1 MKQQFSTNADNE
13 QKAREQHL
21 LTWLQTCGVPVT
33 PYSEGYLRIDPET
46 TFIPS
51 RRMKSLYKATN
62 SLSVAYDE
70 LCSILTQE
78 NTYLKDFFSFSR
90 TQEALWYS
98 SGGQW
103 QGIARA
109 DIFIT
114 LDGRIAIA
122 ELNSDT
128 PSGLDE
134 AYLLSQY
141 AEELTPGY
149 INPNRILPQTFTSII
164 TQAFK
169 EVQNPSSI
177 PTIGII
183 YPTDIPEDMGLLF
196 LYQHW
201 FKQAGY
207 RVVLGSPWNI
217 QKNTAGRITIFGKE
231 IDVLL
236 RHYKTDW
243 WCERKN
249 VWKDSRPIPDA
260 EPLFSLLKDIIDSAI
275 SGKLAIVNPFGT
287 IVTQN
292 KLSLAFFH
300 ENLHLFTQ
308 ETQENILHYIPL
320 TKRLSQVDPS
330 LILEDKDL
338 WVLKSDYGCEG
349 AEVII
354 GKLTPL
360 DEWIRILRLAIPER
374 WIVQQYFEA
383 EKTETGMT
391 ENYGIYLIHGRSQG
405 IYLRLSQGVTST
417 TSSISPVLERPFLSK
432 TELHH
437 QGSSSSRICWHPQ
450 TFDLL
455 KVYQPSHRWLP
466 FRMSLIAYSPIISKI
481 DIVPSPPSDEI
492 ENVIHSASILKTIIE
507 KNVSSVSAC
516 LIICDLPGPHSVA
529 VATVLSSVVD
539 LVLQM
544 ENIAHTHE
552 SVPLQK
558 SLGALLFFARIV
570 QQSHSSLSDEN
581 NYPPFFILD
590 RNRMNPLFDP
600 NVHFN
605 NRHWANLPSIDI
617 LQENGIH
624 SILYIHPENISL
636 ETDDLNE
643 DFIQYTQAGIPISI
657 ISLQQI
663 DSYLDTEF
671 SCFLSENKYLPL
683 RRETAFS
690 YLLPTTCQD
699 HKGNSFITEREFV

>member
-1 MKQQFSTNADNE
+1 VKQQFSTLANNE
-13 QKAREQHL
+13 QKAKEQHL
-21 LTWLQTCGVPVT
+21 LSWLQTCGVPVT
-33 PYSEGYLRIDPET
+33 PYSEGHLRIDPET

-51 RRMKSLYKATN
+51 RRMKTLRKATN

-70 LCSILTQE
+70 LCLILTQE
-78 NTYLKDFFSFSR
+78 KTYLKEFFLFSSI
-90 TQEALWYS
+90 QEALWYS

-109 DIFIT
+109 DIFFT
-114 LDGRIAIA
+114 QDGRIAIA

-149 INPNRILPQTFTSII
+149 INPNRNLPKIFTSII

-169 EVQNPSSI
+169 EVQNPSST
-177 PTIGII
+177 PTVGII

-201 FKQAGY
+201 LQQAGY
-207 RVVLGSPWNI
+207 RIVLGSPWNI
-217 QKNTAGRITIFGKE
+217 RKNTTGGLTLFGKE

-249 VWKDSRPIPDA
+249 IWKDSRPIPDS
-260 EPLFSLLKDIIDSAI
+260 EPLLSLLRDIINSAI
-275 SGKLAIVNPFGT
+275 KGKLAIVNPFGT

-320 TKRLSQVDPS
+320 TKRLSQFDP
-330 LILEDKDL
+330 ILVLEEKDS

-354 GKLTPL
+354 GKLTPR
-360 DEWIRILRLAIPER
+360 DEWKRILRLAIPER

-383 EKTETGMT
+383 EKTENGMT
-391 ENYGIYLIHGRSQG
+391 ENYGVYLIHGRSQG
-405 IYLRLSQGVTST
+405 AYLRLSQGVTST
-417 TSSISPVLERPFLSK
+417 TSSISPVLERPLLSK
-432 TELHH
+432 TAVHQ
-437 QGSSSSRICWHPQ
+437 QGSSSSNIPCHPQ

-455 KVYQPSHRWLP
+455 NVYQPSHRWLP
-466 FRMSLIAYSPIISKI
+466 FRMPLIAYSPIFSKI
-481 DIVPSPPSDEI
+481 DIVFPPSNEI
-492 ENVIHSASILKTIIE
+492 ENVFHSASKLKTIIE
-507 KNVSSVSAC
+507 KNESFACTC

-529 VATVLSSVVD
+529 VAAVLSSVAD
-539 LVLQM
+539 IVLQM
-544 ENIAHTHE
+544 ENIAHTDE
-552 SVPLQK
+552 IVPLHK
-558 SLGALLFFARIV
+558 SFGALLYFAPTV
-570 QQSHSSLSDEN
+570 QQSRAQLSDGN
-581 NYPPFFILD
+581 KYPPFFILD
-590 RNRMNPLFDP
+590 RRRMKPLVDP
-600 NVHFN
+600 SSYFN
-605 NRHWANLPSIDI
+605 NRHWANLPSINT
-617 LQENGIH
+617 LRENGIH
-624 SILYIHPENISL
+624 SILYIHPENESL

-643 DFIQYTQAGIPISI
+643 DFIQYSQAGIHISK

-663 DSYLDTEF
+663 DPYLETEF
-671 SCFLSENKYLPL
+671 SYLLSENKYLPL
-683 RRETAFS
+683 RRETVFS
-690 YLLPTTCQD
+690 YLLPTPYQD
-699 HKGNSFITEREFV
+699 HKENSSIAEREFV